1 MVRLEKIITM
11 QIRTPSLLSAAFIAA
26 SGTGKSTLLKETKKQ
41 APELETP
48 ISCTT
53 RPQKDGEVHG
63 KDYYFI
69 SRDNFLS
76 RVQKKEFLEW
86 NEYKGELYGTL
97 YSEVERMAK
106 SQKPGIFDVDIN
118 GGIALKKYYGDAIKI
133 IFFYAERSVRERR
146 LLERKRDT
154 LKEIEERLLIGEQEI
169 ARKDE
174 CDEVVF
180 YGDGVFIPETVN
192 RIINIITIKQLI
204 EI

>member
-1 MVRLEKIITM
+1 MTIKTS
-11 QIRTPSLLSAAFIAA
+11 SLLSAAYIAA

-53 RPQKDGEVHG
+53 RPVKPGEVHG

-69 SRDNFLS
+69 SKEMFLQ
-76 RVQKKEFLEW
+76 RVQRGEFLEW

-97 YSEVERMAK
+97 NSEVERMAK

-118 GGIALKKYYGDAIKI
+118 GGVALKKYYGDAIKL
-133 IFFYAERSVRERR
+133 IFFYAEWSVRKKR
-146 LLERKRDT
+146 LIDRKRET

-174 CDEVVF
+174 CDEVIL
-180 YGDGVFIPETVN
+180 YGEGAFIPETVN
-192 RIINIITIKQLI
+192 RIINIITIKQPI